1 MSSPDQAA
9 GSVTRGRNPAR
20 RARRAKRLSV
30 VLGGDVG
37 QINQAP
43 QHLTDSRWIERA
55 VAAAYAPSRVIVFG
69 SYARGDA
76 DEGSDLDL
84 IVVEHEVPSKGEE
97 MVRLSR
103 AIGWVG
109 KGVDVLVYT
118 EREFA
123 RRSEVPGTAPYWAR
137 REGKVLYDAA
147 A

>member
-1 MSSPDQAA
+1 MLNERD
-9 GSVTRGRNPAR
+9 
-20 RARRAKRLSV
+20 
-30 VLGGDVG
+30 
-37 QINQAP
+37 
-43 QHLTDSRWIERA
+43 IEEAVRRA
-55 VAAAYAPSRVIVFG
+55 VAAAHAPSRVIVFG

-84 IVVEHEVPSKGEE
+84 MVVEREVPSKGEE
-97 MVRLSR
+97 MVRLNR

-137 REGKVLYDAA
+137 REGKVLWRCSTLTRSHCAMTTKT
-147 A
+147 